1 VATAGV
7 LVSVVVA
14 ALIKPPV
21 IQMIVITIN
30 DSKNTGTFWRSE
42 SCSPTIAD
50 TGGKPIVTAGD

>member
-1 VATAGV
+1 V

-30 DSKNTGTFWRSE
+30 DSKYRDFLEERKLQPDHRRYGRKANSE
-42 SCSPTIAD
+42 SWEL
-50 TGGKPIVTAGD
+50 KV